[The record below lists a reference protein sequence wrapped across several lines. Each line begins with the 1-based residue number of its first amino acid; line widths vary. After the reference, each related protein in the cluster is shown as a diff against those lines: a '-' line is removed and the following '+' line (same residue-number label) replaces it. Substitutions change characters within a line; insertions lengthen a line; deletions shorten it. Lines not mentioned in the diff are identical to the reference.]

1 MADTVAIHSAFT
13 GKRRKVVHLTG
24 TSDATG
30 ETGVIKIDRS
40 TLTNTDGVPNTIVII
55 SARWNIQGY
64 SYIKLLWHHNAADV
78 VAMLLSSNGYEDFE
92 GFGGLHDTDTTNADA
107 ADGDIQ
113 LTSAGAASGA
123 TYDITLEVQY

>member
-1 MADTVAIHSAFT
+1 MADTVAIHPAFT

-24 TSDATG
+24 TSDGTG
-30 ETGVIKIDRS
+30 ETGVVKLDRS
-40 TLTNTDGVPNTIVII
+40 ALTNTDGVPNTIVII
-55 SARWNIQGY
+55 SARWNVQGY
-64 SYIKLLWHHNAADV
+64 SYVKLLWHHNAADV
-78 VAMLLSSNGYEDFE
+78 VAMILSSNGYEDFE

-113 LTSAGAASGA
+113 LTSVGASSGA